1 MTEQNNPDR
10 GMRFLVI
17 AAALAII
24 IWGINQAQLVLEL
37 LLVSVFLL
45 LSSPRSSAD
54 LYKINWDSAHLLA
67 EGGGSRYE
75 QSPTEYRE
83 RQTGLSSTV

>member
-24 IWGINQAQLVLEL
+24 IWGINQAQSVLEL

-54 LYKINWDSAHLLA
+54 LYKINWDIHLLA